1 MQTLF
6 FAYCLKNKLLT
17 QNFFNQILICTFSV
31 LNILKNIVLKYRVLG
46 DLASVEEFYDK
57 MQKYIKF
64 NILKKIM
71 RRLIKNTK
79 FVKNVYKVL

>member
-1 MQTLF
+1 M
-6 FAYCLKNKLLT
+6 
-17 QNFFNQILICTFSV
+17 ICTFSV
-31 LNILKNIVLKYRVLG
+31 LNKLKNKIKNIVLKYRVLG

-57 MQKYIKF
+57 MQKYIRF
-64 NILKKIM
+64 NILKKIT